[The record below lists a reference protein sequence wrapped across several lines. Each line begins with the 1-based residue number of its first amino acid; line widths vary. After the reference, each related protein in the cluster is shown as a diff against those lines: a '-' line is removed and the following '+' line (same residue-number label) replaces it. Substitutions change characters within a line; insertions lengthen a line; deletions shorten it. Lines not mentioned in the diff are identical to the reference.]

1 MNSFYERLH
10 QWTQRWH
17 EYQRQQF
24 MNTTDNLGRTL
35 FIRGNIDMN
44 TKDTLGLTH
53 IINAIL
59 I

>member
-1 MNSFYERLH
+1 MNACINGH
-10 QWTQRWH
+10 KDG
-17 EYQRQQF
+17 
-24 MNTTDNLGRTL
+24 MNTKDNNDMNATDNLGRTL

>member
-1 MNSFYERLH
+1 MNACINGH
-10 QWTQRWH
+10 KDGMKTNDNND
-17 EYQRQQF
+17 